1 MNHDLSPE
9 MTEPA
14 EPCPGL
20 CDQGAIVLDLS
31 QSELT
36 LPRLIWLVEQRG
48 FRIERLDM
56 AAQTKGFRVEMQVRA
71 RAPHYRLEVL
81 CRQVDRLVGVRRL
94 AGEPTLALVGGVAA

>member
-9 MTEPA
+9 MTEPDDVR
-14 EPCPGL
+14 PGL
-20 CDQGAIVLDLS
+20 CDQGCVALALA

-48 FRIERLDM
+48 FRIERMDM
-56 AAQTKGFRVEMQVRA
+56 VPQAKGFRVDMEVRA

-81 CRQVDRLVGVRRL
+81 RRQIDRLVGVRRL
-94 AGEPTLALVGGVAA
+94 APGAAARLSGAAA